1 MNTASAGTWSMTP
14 ENMNGL
20 LESFYRNE
28 EALERDDNRGC
39 DSAFDT
45 GYCHDCKNTGYTMN
59 GTERLIV
66 VNGKTLMVA
75 WDPAAPMNE
84 EYKVICAF
92 VSTEED

>member
-1 MNTASAGTWSMTP
+1 MNTPTDAGTWSMTP

-45 GYCHDCKNTGYTMN
+45 GYTMN

-66 VNGKTLMVA
+66 VNGKTLMIA

-92 VSTEED
+92 VSTEEE

>member
-1 MNTASAGTWSMTP
+1 MNTATDAGTWSMTP

-39 DSAFDT
+39 DSVFD
-45 GYCHDCKNTGYTMN
+45 TGYTMN

-66 VNGKTLMVA
+66 VNGKTLMIA

-92 VSTEED
+92 VSTEEE